1 MAIISDKG
9 LTRVLA
15 IVAISVGSFA
25 LAGCSLLPG
34 GNNNT
39 DNTNTGSDDGTES
52 EDTEGDD
59 VFSIEV
65 GDCLNDAST
74 SGEVS
79 TVPIV
84 ECSEPHDSEAYD
96 AGDLDD
102 GDFPG
107 DDAIGQAAELLCGPS
122 FESFIGLTYD
132 ASAYDYSYYFPTEES
147 WAAGDREV
155 LCVAFADDASKITGT
170 LKGINS

>member
-1 MAIISDKG
+1 MTIISDTS

-15 IVAISVGSFA
+15 IVALSVSGVA

-34 GNNNT
+34 GTSSSNT
-39 DNTNTGSDDGTES
+39 STDTTQDGT
-52 EDTEGDD
+52 GDD
-59 VFSIEV
+59 VFSIKV
-65 GDCLNDAST
+65 GDCLNDGDA

-84 ECSEPHDSEAYD
+84 QCSEPHDSEAYD
-96 AGDLDD
+96 AGNLDD

-107 DDAIGQAAELLCGPS
+107 QDAIDQAAEVLCGPS
-122 FESFIGLTYD
+122 FTTFIGLDYG
-132 ASAYDYSYYFPTEES
+132 ASVYDYSYYFPTEQS

-155 LCVAFADDASKITGT
+155 LCAAYADDLSKITGT
-170 LKGINS
+170 LKGINR

>member
-1 MAIISDKG
+1 MATTSTTAARFVA
-9 LTRVLA
+9 LLA
-15 IVAISVGSFA
+15 VGAASLV

-34 GNNNT
+34 GNGSTGT
-39 DNTNTGSDDGTES
+39 DTGTE
-52 EDTEGDD
+52 EGDD

-65 GDCLNDAST
+65 GDCLNDADVSE
-74 SGEVS
+74 EVS

-122 FESFIGLTYD
+122 FESFIGLGYE

-155 LCVAFADDASKITGT
+155 LCVAFADDASKITGS

>member
-1 MAIISDKG
+1 MTIVSDKF
-9 LTRVLA
+9 LNRTLA
-15 IVAISVGSFA
+15 IVAITVGSFA

-34 GNNNT
+34 GNN
-39 DNTNTGSDDGTES
+39 DSSTGSDSGTTDE
-52 EDTEGDD
+52 EEVGDD

-65 GDCLNDAST
+65 GDCLNDADT

-79 TVPIV
+79 AVPIV

-107 DDAIGQAAELLCGPS
+107 DDAIGEAAELLCGPS
-122 FESFIGLTYD
+122 FTTFIGLGYEE
-132 ASAYDYSYYFPTEES
+132 SLYDYSYYFPTEES

-170 LKGINS
+170 LSGINS

>member
-1 MAIISDKG
+1 MAIIPDKG

-34 GNNNT
+34 GT
-39 DNTNTGSDDGTES
+39 SNTNSGSGDGTTTD
-52 EDTEGDD
+52 DTQGDD
-59 VFSIEV
+59 VFSIKV
-65 GDCLNDAST
+65 GDCLNDGDA

-84 ECSEPHDSEAYD
+84 DCTQPHDSEAYD
-96 AGDLDD
+96 SGDLDD

-107 DDAIGQAAELLCGPS
+107 DDAVTQAAELLCGPS
-122 FESFIGLTYD
+122 FQTFVGLDYD
-132 ASAYDYSYYFPTEES
+132 ASIYDYSYYFPTKES

-155 LCVAFADDASKITGT
+155 LCVAYADDLSKITGSIAGAN
-170 LKGINS
+170 K

>member
-1 MAIISDKG
+1 MAITSDTS

-15 IVAISVGSFA
+15 IVAISVSGFA

-34 GNNNT
+34 GT
-39 DNTNTGSDDGTES
+39 SSSDTSTNTS
-52 EDTEGDD
+52 EDTTGDD
-59 VFSIEV
+59 VFSIKV
-65 GDCLNDAST
+65 GDCLNDGDA

-96 AGDLDD
+96 ADNLDD

-107 DDAIGQAAELLCGPS
+107 QDAIDQAAELLCGPS
-122 FESFIGLTYD
+122 FETFIGLDYE
-132 ASAYDYSYYFPTEES
+132 ASIYDYSYYFPTEES

-155 LCVAFADDASKITGT
+155 LCVAYADDQAKITGS
-170 LKGINS
+170 LKGIKK

>member
-34 GNNNT
+34 GNSNT
-39 DNTNTGSDDGTES
+39 SSGGDETGTPVDET
-52 EDTEGDD
+52 GDD

-65 GDCLNDAST
+65 GDCLNDADT

-122 FESFIGLTYD
+122 FESFIGLDYD

-147 WAAGDREV
+147 WEAGDREV

>member
-1 MAIISDKG
+1 MAIVSDKG

-15 IVAISVGSFA
+15 VMAISLGSLA
-25 LAGCSLLPG
+25 LAGCSLLPV
-34 GNNNT
+34 GNS
-39 DNTNTGSDDGTES
+39 TGSSTDPG
-52 EDTEGDD
+52 EDTTGDD

-65 GDCLNDAST
+65 GDCLNDADT

-84 ECSEPHDSEAYD
+84 DCSEPHDSEAYD

-122 FESFIGLTYD
+122 FESFIGLGYD
-132 ASAYDYSYYFPTEES
+132 ASAYDYSYYFPTEAS
-147 WAAGDREV
+147 WGAGDREV
-155 LCVAFADDASKITGT
+155 LCVAFADDASKITGS

>member
-1 MAIISDKG
+1 MAIISDKS

-15 IVAISVGSFA
+15 IVAISIGSFA

-34 GNNNT
+34 GNT
-39 DNTNTGSDDGTES
+39 DTSTDTSTDTG
-52 EDTEGDD
+52 EDTAGDD
-59 VFSIEV
+59 VFSIKV
-65 GDCLNDAST
+65 GECLNDADA

-96 AGDLDD
+96 SGNLDD

-107 DDAIGQAAELLCGPS
+107 DDAVKQAAELLCGPS
-122 FESFIGLTYD
+122 FQSFIGLDYE
-132 ASAYDYSYYFPTEES
+132 ASLYDYSYYFPTEES

-155 LCVAFADDASKITGT
+155 MCVAYADDLSKITGT